1 MKPHVRFARTLLML
15 ALILPSISCTLQP
28 SSWMIA
34 LSSAFSYTTN
44 EGLGAQQTSGENTTK
59 TRGIRDVAPDG
70 ITISWVGP
78 VTGTPLTYK
87 LNLEASNED
96 ENVWDDKEGVLPDPD
111 DPSDTGTWKIV
122 LPVETTVTATLDNY
136 SREGWTFDGSLSESF
151 DAIIEY
157 QLDIPG
163 EHDEPFTSMVKSS
176 VTTITIN
183 GDLDISGDRSGRLVI
198 EDMQFIVEQY
208 EDNPAV
214 CFYEDEYE
222 GTYANVGT
230 VGTAFFGTED
240 VTEDI
245 ITLFE
250 EEIEFF

>member
-111 DPSDTGTWKIV
+111 DPSDSGTWKSKRQI
-122 LPVETTVTATLDNY
+122 A
-136 SREGWTFDGSLSESF
+136 W
-151 DAIIEY
+151 
-157 QLDIPG
+157 
-163 EHDEPFTSMVKSS
+163 S
-176 VTTITIN
+176 V
-183 GDLDISGDRSGRLVI
+183 
-198 EDMQFIVEQY
+198 
-208 EDNPAV
+208 A
-214 CFYEDEYE
+214 
-222 GTYANVGT
+222 
-230 VGTAFFGTED
+230 
-240 VTEDI
+240 
-245 ITLFE
+245 
-250 EEIEFF
+250 